1 MIELVFIIFSLFLYI
16 ITLNFEK
23 SAFMLSYHT
32 RRLFTNNFST
42 ISRGGSVFGNFPIII
57 IIPHGGTL
65 RARANTSYFAH
76 APTTRGSTFLFVK
89 IITQLPSFTRAKT
102 HRDGRRIASVCIFVE
117 TAFPPSRKLIL
128 NDKMQ
133 IERLHTRR

>member
-16 ITLNFEK
+16 ITLNFEN
-23 SAFMLSYHT
+23 LHLCLHT
-32 RRLFTNNFST
+32 TRVVYLLITFPPFHVV
-42 ISRGGSVFGNFPIII
+42 VFGNFPIII

-65 RARANTSYFAH
+65 RARANTSYFAR

-102 HRDGRRIASVCIFVE
+102 HQDGRRIASVCIFVE

-133 IERLHTRR
+133 IERLHTRK